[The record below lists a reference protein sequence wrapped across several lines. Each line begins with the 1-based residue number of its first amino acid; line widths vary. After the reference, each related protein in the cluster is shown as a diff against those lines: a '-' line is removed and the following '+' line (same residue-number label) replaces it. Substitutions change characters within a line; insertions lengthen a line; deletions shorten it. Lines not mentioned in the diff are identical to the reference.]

1 MSGLSPVRGER
12 HARYL
17 RLVFDKTGGHCHFCG
32 DRLVFKNRGRS
43 AKPRGRW
50 EVDHVNQRGKGGS
63 HSADNCL
70 PACTKCNRLR
80 SAHTGP
86 NIQELLV
93 MGGIAVKQMRDK
105 TKLGKE
111 LRSLK
116 KSRERKNEERRISNQ
131 TRQAAKRLAKTPRK
145 RSSRKP

>member
-1 MSGLSPVRGER
+1 MGGVASVRGQSN
-12 HARYL
+12 AK
-17 RLVFDKTGGHCHFCG
+17 LVFNKTGGHCHFCG
-32 DRLVFKNRGRS
+32 DRLVLKNRGRS
-43 AKPRGRW
+43 ANPRGRW

-93 MGGIAVKQMRDK
+93 MGRYRRQSDETRDN
-105 TKLGKE
+105 G
-111 LRSLK
+111 
-116 KSRERKNEERRISNQ
+116 
-131 TRQAAKRLAKTPRK
+131 RQGT
-145 RSSRKP
+145 